1 MTPFRSPAIYQSGA
15 PHGATLRRS
24 VLGLASCVLAAM
36 SWVGAGSLAQR
47 SAGEDTLSVSLP
59 TVTIV
64 GRRQPA

>member
-1 MTPFRSPAIYQSGA
+1 MMQFRSPAIYQPGA
-15 PHGATLRRS
+15 PHTAALRRS

-47 SAGEDTLSVSLP
+47 STGEDTLSVSLP
-59 TVTIV
+59 TVTVV